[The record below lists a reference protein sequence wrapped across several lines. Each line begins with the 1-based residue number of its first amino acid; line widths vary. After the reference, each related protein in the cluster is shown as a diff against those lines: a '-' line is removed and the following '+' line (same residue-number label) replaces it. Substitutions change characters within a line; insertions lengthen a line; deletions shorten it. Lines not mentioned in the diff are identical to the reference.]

1 MLHFNGHHLHVMQHV
16 PAVDI
21 VIAVVVIVT
30 AQFVFTRR
38 IMLLVLKQ
46 PFTHTS
52 PTVCM

>member
-1 MLHFNGHHLHVMQHV
+1 MLNVMQHV
-16 PAVDI
+16 PAADI
-21 VIAVVVIVT
+21 VIAVVVIIVT